1 MGKKVLIAIATI
13 IVAMSVFYLGYNA
26 GKKDVIDNQVIYDE
40 QGDKGFYYSEY
51 EGQLYR
57 YWFEK

>member
-1 MGKKVLIAIATI
+1 MNKKVLIAIATI
-13 IVAMSVFYLGYNA
+13 IVAIGTFYVGYRI
-26 GKKDVIDNQVIYDE
+26 GQRRVIDEQVIYNE

-51 EGQLYR
+51 DGNLYK

>member
-1 MGKKVLIAIATI
+1 MGKKILIAIATI
-13 IVAMSVFYLGYNA
+13 IVAISVFYVGYNA
-26 GKKDVIDNQVIYDE
+26 GKKDVIDEQVIYDE
-40 QGDKGFYYSEY
+40 QGNKGFYYSEY

>member
-13 IVAMSVFYLGYNA
+13 IVAIGVFYVGYKQ
-26 GKKDVIDNQVIYDE
+26 GQKDVIDNQVIYDE
-40 QGDKGFYYSEY
+40 DGSKGFYYSEY
-51 EGQLYR
+51 DGQLYR

>member
-1 MGKKVLIAIATI
+1 MGKKIIIAIATI
-13 IVAMSVFYLGYNA
+13 IVAISVFYAGYSA
-26 GKKDVIDNQVIYDE
+26 GQKRVIDEQVIYNE

-51 EGQLYR
+51 DGNLYK

>member
-13 IVAMSVFYLGYNA
+13 IVAISVFYLGYNT
-26 GKKDVIDNQVIYDE
+26 GEKDVIDNQVIYDE
-40 QGDKGFYYSEY
+40 QGGKGFYYSEY
-51 EGQLYR
+51 NGNLYK

>member
-13 IVAMSVFYLGYNA
+13 IVAISVFYVGYNA
-26 GKKDVIDNQVIYDE
+26 GKKDVIDEQVIYDE
-40 QGDKGFYYSEY
+40 QGNKGFYYSEY
-51 EGQLYR
+51 NGNLYK

>member
-13 IVAMSVFYLGYNA
+13 IVAIVMFYVGYNA
-26 GKKDVIDNQVIYDE
+26 GQKKVIDEQVIYDE
-40 QGDKGFYYSEY
+40 EGSKGFYYSEY
-51 EGQLYR
+51 NGQLYR

>member
-13 IVAMSVFYLGYNA
+13 IVAISVFYLGYSA

-40 QGDKGFYYSEY
+40 HGDKGFYYSEY
-51 EGQLYR
+51 NGNLYK
-57 YWFEK
+57 YWSEK

>member
-1 MGKKVLIAIATI
+1 MSKKVLIAIATI
-13 IVAMSVFYLGYNA
+13 IVAIGVFYVGYRI
-26 GKKDVIDNQVIYDE
+26 GQRRVIDEQVIYNE

-51 EGQLYR
+51 DGNLYK

>member
-57 YWFEK
+57 YWF